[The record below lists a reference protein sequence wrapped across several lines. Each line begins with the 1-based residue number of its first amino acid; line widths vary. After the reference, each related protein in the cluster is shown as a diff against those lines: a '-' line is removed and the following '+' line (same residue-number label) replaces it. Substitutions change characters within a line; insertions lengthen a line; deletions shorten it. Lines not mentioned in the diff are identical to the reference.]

1 MELGYGGQA
10 TFQPQQTQ
18 GYVLCCLC
26 GTNILPN
33 PSNMCVNCIRSQ
45 VDITEGIQKQCTILW
60 CKECGRYLQPPKH
73 WVTAELESKELLTFC
88 IKKIKGLSKV
98 KLVDAGFIWTEPHS
112 KRIKV
117 KLTIQ
122 VFNGAILQQTFVVD
136 YVVENNMCPDCNRQ
150 NANPNSWIA
159 CVQLRQHVYHK
170 RTFLFLEQLI
180 LKHDAAA
187 QCVKVR
193 DIHEGIDFFYA
204 NRSHAQKFID
214 FLQSVV
220 PIRFRADKQLVS
232 HDTHNNTYNY
242 KFTFSVEI
250 VPLCKDDLVFLP
262 PKMAASAGNLGPFV
276 LVSRIT
282 NQISLVDP
290 ANMRTHTMD
299 APVYYRHEC
308 LALASQRSLI
318 SFIVLDIEPIRAGNS
333 SKSGSATPA
342 GGAGGGG
349 GGYGQ
354 GGGPG
359 GGGGS
364 GRYQLA
370 EAQIARVSDFG
381 KNDTVFYV
389 RTHLGNILHPG
400 DTVLGY
406 DLTTAQ
412 LTGIDYDNHMSAGG
426 RVPEIIL
433 VRKSYDEKRRRRAAR
448 GGAGG
453 AARPWKLKTLEMEVD
468 DAATGQRGRN
478 EAALE
483 ADRERFMQELEEDA
497 DMRARINIYKDA
509 QGLAQVQLAAARTQ
523 AAAAAPAVPA
533 GLMEGEDEEDDDDE
547 DLPQIPLEELLDD
560 LEGLALDPDADGE
573 EEDPSAGQAS
583 GAGAGDMDMD

>member
-45 VDITEGIQKQCTILW
+45 VDITEGIQKQ
-60 CKECGRYLQPPKH
+60 
-73 WVTAELESKELLTFC
+73 
-88 IKKIKGLSKV
+88 V

-122 VFNGAILQQTFVVD
+122 
-136 YVVENNMCPDCNRQ
+136 
-150 NANPNSWIA
+150 
-159 CVQLRQHVYHK
+159 
-170 RTFLFLEQLI
+170 
-180 LKHDAAA
+180 
-187 QCVKVR
+187 VR

-299 APVYYRHEC
+299 AP
-308 LALASQRSLI
+308 
-318 SFIVLDIEPIRAGNS
+318 
-333 SKSGSATPA
+333 
-342 GGAGGGG
+342 
-349 GGYGQ
+349 
-354 GGGPG
+354 
-359 GGGGS
+359 
-364 GRYQLA
+364 
-370 EAQIARVSDFG
+370 IARVSDFG

-433 VRKSYDEKRRRRAAR
+433 
-448 GGAGG
+448 
-453 AARPWKLKTLEMEVD
+453 
-468 DAATGQRGRN
+468 
-478 EAALE
+478 E

-509 QGLAQVQLAAARTQ
+509 QGLAQ
-523 AAAAAPAVPA
+523 
-533 GLMEGEDEEDDDDE
+533 GEDEEDDDDE

>member
-1 MELGYGGQA
+1 MEVGYGGQA

-88 IKKIKGLSKV
+88 IKKIKGLNKV

-122 VFNGAILQQTFVVD
+122 AEVFNGAILQQTFVVD
-136 YVVENNMCPDCNRQ
+136 YIVENNMCPDCNRQ

-290 ANMRTHTMD
+290 ANLRTHTMD
-299 APVYYRHEC
+299 SPVYYRHEC
-308 LALASQRSLI
+308 LALASQRSLVP
-318 SFIVLDIEPIRAGNS
+318 FIVLDIEPVRAG
-333 SKSGSATPA
+333 KSGTQTPGGQGA
-342 GGAGGGG
+342 GAYGQGGGG
-349 GGYGQ
+349 GGGT
-354 GGGPG
+354 
-359 GGGGS
+359 

-412 LTGIDYDNHMSAGG
+412 LTGIDYDAHVSAGG
-426 RVPEIIL
+426 RVPDIIL

-448 GGAGG
+448 GGGGG
-453 AARPWKLKTLEMEVD
+453 AARPWKLKTLDMEVEE
-468 DAATGQRGRN
+468 APTAQRGRN

-497 DMRARINIYKDA
+497 DMRARINIYKDPA
-509 QGLAQVQLAAARTQ
+509 ALAQAQQAAARVAQQ
-523 AAAAAPAVPA
+523 AAPA
-533 GLMEGEDEEDDDDE
+533 GLMEDEDEDDDGE

-560 LEGLALDPDADGE
+560 LEGLGLGDGE
-573 EEDPSAGQAS
+573 EGAEEQES
-583 GAGAGDMDMD
+583 GVGGGAGDMDMD